1 MSSETLN
8 NTGAFSQAK
17 DLKNRILF
25 TILILII
32 YRLGTYVPLSGIDPT
47 ALKEIMASSQKGL
60 LGMFN
65 MFSGGAVTRMAI
77 FALGIMPY
85 ISSSIIVQLLT
96 GVSDYFKNLKE
107 QGETGRKKITQI
119 TRYGTVLIACLQ
131 GYGVSAGLENAGNLV
146 IDPGL
151 SFRITTTISLVAGTT
166 FLMWLGE
173 QITLRGVGNGISLI
187 IFSGIVA
194 EIPRALVSTFEL
206 GRTGALS
213 ALMIVGIFIL
223 VIFTVLFI
231 VFFERAMRKI
241 LINYPKRQVGNKMY
255 GGESSHL
262 PLKINTA
269 GVIPAIFASALLLL
283 PVTISNFGFA
293 ESDSFLKISS
303 MFTQGQPLY
312 MLLYASG
319 IIFFSF
325 FYTSIV
331 FNPKETAENLRKYG
345 GYVPGIRPGER
356 TAEYINTILIRLT
369 TVGSLYLTFVCL
381 MPEFLIAKY
390 PIPFYLGG
398 TSILIVVVVAMD
410 TVTQVQTRLMS
421 SQYESLIKKTKFSK

>member
-1 MSSETLN
+1 MSSENLN
-8 NTGAFSQAK
+8 ATGAFSQAK

-25 TILILII
+25 TVLLLVV
-32 YRLGTYVPLSGIDPT
+32 YRLGTYVPLSGIDPL

-65 MFSGGAVTRMAI
+65 MFSGGAVTRMAL

-131 GYGVSAGLENAGNLV
+131 GYGVSVGLENAGNLV
-146 IDPGL
+146 TEPGMG
-151 SFRITTTISLVAGTT
+151 FRVVTTISLVAGTT

-194 EIPRALVSTFEL
+194 EIPRALASTFEL

-213 ALMIVGIFIL
+213 ALMIVGMFIL
-223 VIFTVLFI
+223 IIFTVLFI

-241 LINYPKRQVGNKMY
+241 LVNYPKRQVGNKMY

-283 PVTISNFGFA
+283 PITITNFGFA
-293 ESDSFLKISS
+293 ESDLFLKISS

-356 TAEYINTILIRLT
+356 TAEYIEGILIRLT

-421 SQYESLIKKTKFSK
+421 SQYESLIRKTKFGK